1 MADILDLISSRRSI
15 RRFTDAPVS
24 DELVNKLIE
33 AARWAPSGENE
44 QPWKLIVVRDPA
56 TKVKIAE
63 IAKLGTGGRV
73 TAEFSLSDYWQKH
86 FAGIKNPET
95 REKAYRVMYTGSVSE
110 FAGNAPVVI
119 VVVGQL
125 KDMFDT
131 PYDLSTCA
139 MSILLEAHSLGLGAC
154 WVHGPSVY
162 PQLVKKMKELLGVP
176 TGMGEYKLIATISLG
191 WPAESPKARDKKEF
205 DDIVFWE
212 KFGNKERP

>member
-1 MADILDLISSRRSI
+1 
-15 RRFTDAPVS
+15 
-24 DELVNKLIE
+24 
-33 AARWAPSGENE
+33 
-44 QPWKLIVVRDPA
+44 
-56 TKVKIAE
+56 
-63 IAKLGTGGRV
+63 
-73 TAEFSLSDYWQKH
+73 
-86 FAGIKNPET
+86 
-95 REKAYRVMYTGSVSE
+95 MYTGSVSE

-176 TGMGEYKLIATISLG
+176 TGMGEYKLIATVSLG